1 MHTSICPA
9 ACSLTRILH
18 RYDIKEYN
26 PALLVASSPL
36 MIIFEDTNRFT
47 QLQQGCVATIGKF
60 DGVHLGHQLILDQ
73 LKRKAD
79 QSNLP
84 SLVILIEP
92 HPEEFFAGPDGECP
106 ARLTSLKEKV
116 ELLESFGIDLV
127 FQLNFDQ
134 EMSEIS
140 AGNYIQDILVSRLG
154 IGSII
159 VGHDFRFGHKR
170 QGDYAFLQQAGK
182 KFGFEV
188 IETAAYERNGQR
200 ISSSF
205 IRERL
210 ERSDFKLVEQLL
222 GRPYSMKGEVIHG
235 QQLGSDLGFPTCNIN
250 PHRLKIPLHGVF
262 ACQVRL
268 GDCFR
273 LAAVNIG
280 YRPTV
285 TEDGEALLE
294 AHILDFDEDLY
305 GKNIEVIFFHKL
317 REEIKFDRL
326 EALKKQISADVQQV
340 RKMFDLAS

>member
-1 MHTSICPA
+1 
-9 ACSLTRILH
+9 
-18 RYDIKEYN
+18 
-26 PALLVASSPL
+26 
-36 MIIFEDTNRFT
+36 MIIFEDTNSFS
-47 QLQQGCVATIGKF
+47 QSHQGCVTTIGKF

-73 LKRKAD
+73 LKQKAE

-106 ARLTSLKEKV
+106 ARLTSLTEKV
-116 ELLESFGIDLV
+116 ELLERFGIDFV

-134 EMSEIS
+134 AMSKIS
-140 AGNYIQDILVSRLG
+140 AENYVQEILVDGLG
-154 IGSII
+154 ITAII

-170 QGDYAFLQQAGK
+170 QGDYAFLQRAGR
-182 KFGFEV
+182 KFSFEV

-205 IRERL
+205 IREQL
-210 ERSDFKLVEQLL
+210 ASSDFGLVEQLL
-222 GRPYSMKGEVIHG
+222 GRPYSIKGEVIRG
-235 QQLGSDLGFPTCNIN
+235 QQLGSELGFPTCNIN
-250 PHRLKIPLHGVF
+250 PHRLRIPLHGVF

-273 LAAVNIG
+273 QAAVNIG
-280 YRPTV
+280 YRPTI

-305 GKNIEVIFFHKL
+305 GKNIEVIFCHKL

-326 EALKKQISADVQQV
+326 EALKQQINVDVQKV
-340 RKMFDLAS
+340 REMFDSAS